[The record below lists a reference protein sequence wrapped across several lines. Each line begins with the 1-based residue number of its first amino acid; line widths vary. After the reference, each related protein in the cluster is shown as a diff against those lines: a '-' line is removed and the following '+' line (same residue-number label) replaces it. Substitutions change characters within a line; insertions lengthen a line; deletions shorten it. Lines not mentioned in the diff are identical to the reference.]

1 MKILTLNAHSLSE
14 KNQNEKIKQTAD
26 FILEEGVDVI
36 LLQEV
41 CQTIFKGAIDSDDKY
56 IGEPNLKKDN
66 YAQALSN
73 ALEQKYAWTW
83 APIKIGFG
91 RFEEGVAI
99 FSKTPI
105 LEREEFVISKAKN
118 FMNWRKRAT
127 LGIRNEK
134 GWFFTTHMGWW
145 QDEEDPFL
153 GQWEQMEKH
162 IRKKEGKIYLAG
174 DFNAPD
180 IFSDQSYQTIL
191 KSGWLDSYML
201 AKEKIGKDSAKGNI
215 IGWNNNEMTSMRI
228 DYVFMSEEMN
238 VEKYEIVFDGKR
250 TPQVSDHYGVF
261 VTIEE

>member
-14 KNQNEKIKQTAD
+14 KQQDMKTNQTAQ
-26 FILEEGVDVI
+26 FILQEDIDVI

-41 CQTIFKGAIDSDDKY
+41 CQTIFKGEIESDTKY
-56 IGEPNLKKDN
+56 TGEQNLKKDN
-66 YAQALSN
+66 YAQSLSKALQES
-73 ALEQKYAWTW
+73 YYWTW
-83 APIKIGFG
+83 LPIKLGFG

-105 LEREEFVISKAKN
+105 LEREEFVISKAQN

-127 LGIRNEK
+127 LGIKNEH

-153 GQWEQMEKH
+153 GQWEQMEKN
-162 IRKKEGKIYLAG
+162 IKKKEGKVYLAG

-180 IFSDQSYQTIL
+180 VLPNQSYQTIL
-191 KSGWLDSYML
+191 DSGWKDTYVL

-215 IGWNNNEMTSMRI
+215 IGWKTKELTSMRI
-228 DYVFMSEEMN
+228 DYIFVNEDIEVETSE
-238 VEKYEIVFDGKR
+238 VVLDGKR
-250 TPQVSDHYGVF
+250 SPQVSDHYGVMT
-261 VTIEE
+261 TIKD